1 MKMLYR
7 ACFILCL
14 SLVACSP
21 TAQVII
27 PTTRPSPTATAT
39 PTNTHTPDP
48 NATPTRNPTRSRTVT
63 PGGPTPTPLLG
74 ATRTPLPLDST
85 PTRPP
90 NPNAPRIEFF
100 TSDVLAVAPGDAVT
114 LFWSARG
121 VDNAAIYRLDANGA
135 RTQVWNV
142 APEGSLNINTRG
154 GERGQ
159 LRFLLSIGEGAF
171 YSESNLVIP
180 IQCPITWFFAPPPDE
195 CPDAE
200 AIQTPITEQIFERGR
215 MVYVEATNTI
225 YALFNDGNTPSWLS
239 FENRYN
245 PEIHPESEPD
255 FVPPLGRYQP
265 LRQLG
270 FLWRANDVI
279 RNRLG
284 LGIQEAVTYSGFI
297 QETTENSRTPDVF
310 LTSSDSAI
318 LNIVP
323 GGQIWQIISP

>member
-1 MKMLYR
+1 MKRLYR
-7 ACFILCL
+7 LYIVLCL

-27 PTTRPSPTATAT
+27 PTTRPSPTVTWT
-39 PTNTHTPDP
+39 PTNTYTPDP
-48 NATPTRNPTRSRTVT
+48 NASPTRMIRLQTITS
-63 PGGPTPTPLLG
+63 GGPSPTPLLG
-74 ATRTPLPLDST
+74 ATRTPLPISIT

-121 VDNAAIYRLDANGA
+121 VDNAAIYRLNADGS

-142 APEGSLNINTRG
+142 APDGSLTINTRSG
-154 GERGQ
+154 DRGQ
-159 LRFLLSIGEGAF
+159 LRFLLTIGEADL
-171 YSESNLVIP
+171 YAEASLVIP
-180 IQCPITWFFAPPPDE
+180 IQCPIAWFFAPPPDE

-200 AIQTPITEQIFERGR
+200 AIQTPITEQFFERGR
-215 MVYVEATNTI
+215 MIYVQATNTV
-225 YALFNDGNTPSWLS
+225 YALFNDGNTPAWLS

-245 PEIHPESEPD
+245 PEIHPESEAD

-265 LRQLG
+265 LRELG
-270 FLWRANDVI
+270 FLWRANDAV

-297 QETTENSRTPDVF
+297 QETTENSRAPYIF

-318 LNIVP
+318 LNIIP